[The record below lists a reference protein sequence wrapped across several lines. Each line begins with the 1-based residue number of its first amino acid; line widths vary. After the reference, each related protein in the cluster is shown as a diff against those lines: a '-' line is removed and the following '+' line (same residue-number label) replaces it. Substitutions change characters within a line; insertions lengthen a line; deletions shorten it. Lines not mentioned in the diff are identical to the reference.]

1 MAFSALRCVIMNSI
15 FAASQDWLAGSHLRQ
30 ERGDADGIFDSI
42 SPLSNFE
49 RGDIEGKAG
58 RRRRIEEENVEAGE
72 EEAGLRRVKMRSGM
86 IGGILT
92 ASLSLSLSVGRQ

>member
-1 MAFSALRCVIMNSI
+1 MGRVSLGPGRS
-15 FAASQDWLAGSHLRQ
+15 RQ
-30 ERGDADGIFDSI
+30 ELD
-42 SPLSNFE
+42 
-49 RGDIEGKAG
+49 DIEGKAG

-92 ASLSLSLSVGRQ
+92 ASLSLSLCWKAIAIKESISR